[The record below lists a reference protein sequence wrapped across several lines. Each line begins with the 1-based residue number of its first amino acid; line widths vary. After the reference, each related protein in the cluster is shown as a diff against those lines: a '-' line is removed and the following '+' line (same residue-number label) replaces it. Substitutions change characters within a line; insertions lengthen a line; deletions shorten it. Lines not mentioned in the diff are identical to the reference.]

1 MDNPGT
7 LLCAPDLEQK
17 CLYPLD
23 LEQFRLSGSS
33 SLASTIASQAGDAA
47 AGNNGAGRPIR
58 VSESLNLTKLVVF
71 LLYDLIFTTNDQS
84 ENFVALTLDTL
95 TKRSIIIS
103 DLRVTVNIIISS
115 EKAKRLNVILSRL
128 PKDLQ
133 VSLMLRSSKKKYKDE
148 VNKTKQQMK
157 KHLELQKAAAKKWGY
172 AQLLSKVEA
181 IDTDMSISDSQAD
194 NLEQK
199 VRQWVT

>member
-133 VSLMLRSSKKKYKDE
+133 KKYKDE